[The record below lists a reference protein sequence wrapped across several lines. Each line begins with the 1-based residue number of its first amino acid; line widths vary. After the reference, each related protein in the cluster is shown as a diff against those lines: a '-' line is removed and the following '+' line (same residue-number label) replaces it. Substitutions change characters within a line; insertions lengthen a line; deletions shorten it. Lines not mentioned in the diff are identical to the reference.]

1 MCLCYDEGLWC
12 KCREERATLWSQFF
26 CLAPFLW
33 VPGIQLRSP
42 SLHSKG
48 IYLTSSLSVP
58 ELFIF
63 GKSENTM
70 GSSEIPSQN
79 LENSWRNRQ
88 DRKQRLRKLRL
99 LRVPATVQL
108 LHGCCAQ
115 ALPRLSPRSCPD
127 GSHAPFHPI
136 KPQHEAAWGW
146 WYVAVVPT
154 LGRSR
159 HCEFQV
165 CPVSKQTNKI
175 YRMLWCLLT
184 QPLFSS
190 WTLTVYSHHNNQG
203 GLLTS

>member
-48 IYLTSSLSVP
+48 IYPTSSLSVP

-136 KPQHEAAWGW
+136 KTSARGCMRLVVCGCGPNTWEVEALW
-146 WYVAVVPT
+146 
-154 LGRSR
+154 
-159 HCEFQV
+159 
-165 CPVSKQTNKI
+165 VSGLPCLKTNKQNLP
-175 YRMLWCLLT
+175 YAMMSPDPAPFFFLD
-184 QPLFSS
+184 PDSLFSS
-190 WTLTVYSHHNNQG
+190 
-203 GLLTS
+203 